1 MLPFDGEKLIN
12 SFDENTYLIYKLH
25 PLLKNVC
32 LPQHPRIIDMFNED
46 THELFALSD
55 LLISDFS
62 SIVFDYSILNKTMY
76 FYVPDLNDYLKR
88 CWMLCKYR
96 FYFQERF
103 VKILMS

>member
-1 MLPFDGEKLIN
+1 M
-12 SFDENTYLIYKLH
+12 
-25 PLLKNVC
+25 LKNVC

-76 FYVPDLNDYLKR
+76 FYIKDLNDYIKCAVCVKEYSKLKDKR
-88 CWMLCKYR
+88 CIKYIKT
-96 FYFQERF
+96 QKMKERF
-103 VKILMS
+103 KTVINNVHDGLIAIN

>member
-12 SFDENTYLIYKLH
+12 SFDENTYLIYKLSSIVKKCLSSAT
-25 PLLKNVC
+25 PSVLLI
-32 LPQHPRIIDMFNED
+32 LFNED

-96 FYFQERF
+96 FISR
-103 VKILMS
+103 KDL